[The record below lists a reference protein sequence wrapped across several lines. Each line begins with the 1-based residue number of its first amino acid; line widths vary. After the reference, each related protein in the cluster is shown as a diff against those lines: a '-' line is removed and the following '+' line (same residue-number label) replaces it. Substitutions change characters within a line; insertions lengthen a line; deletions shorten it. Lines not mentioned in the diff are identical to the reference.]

1 MINGKDPT
9 EASHLRPLK
18 LLLDT
23 MDADIASL
31 YPAQGAGAVST
42 RFSMVLVRLKYR
54 GPLTIRDLAAQVGVT
69 HSAMSQTVAVMKKDG
84 LIESSPGTDAR
95 TRLVQLT
102 DAGLALVPFLE
113 AEWRATEAAWAELEE
128 EIPYAFSQVVEDLNR
143 ALARR
148 PFRDRLVGHLDPR
161 FRP

>member
-1 MINGKDPT
+1 MINGDDPT
-9 EASHLRPLK
+9 ESSHLLPLK
-18 LLLDT
+18 MLLNA

-69 HSAMSQTVAVMKKDG
+69 HSAMSQTVAAMKKEG

-95 TRLVQLT
+95 TRVVQLT

-113 AEWRATEAAWAELEE
+113 AEWRATEAAWAELEQ
-128 EIPYAFSQVVEDLNR
+128 EIPYALAQVVEDLNS

-148 PFRDRLVGHLDPR
+148 TFRDRLLGHLDSR
-161 FRP
+161 FHS

>member
-1 MINGKDPT
+1 VISDGDPT
-9 EASHLRPLK
+9 ETSRLQPLK
-18 LLLDT
+18 LLLDAI
-23 MDADIASL
+23 DADIASL

-42 RFSMVLVRLKYR
+42 RFSLALVRLKYR
-54 GPLTIRDLAAQVGVT
+54 GPLTIRDLAAQVGVS

-95 TRLVQLT
+95 TRVIQLT

-128 EIPYAFSQVVEDLNR
+128 EIPYALAQVVGDLNR
-143 ALARR
+143 ALQRQS
-148 PFRDRLVGHLDPR
+148 FRHRLLGHLDPR
-161 FRP
+161 FRS